1 MKIILL
7 ILLFHISLKVFS
19 QTSCEKTMLTPNEVQ
34 KKIDSIVCHDR
45 QTLLNFRKIDFVKQ
59 YIYNRPMCNYFDKCY
74 YNCLFE
80 YNKYG
85 IDFRVASYYDSQ
97 MRNRILQLLRN
108 DFMEGE
114 LDSLI
119 KKELSQITFIP
130 KSSKCIDTLSQ
141 IYKKEKQLFYENK
154 KDSLISEYKDKYHFD
169 LYVIIKACKFVYDEE
184 IEMELLK
191 LYHSQINWG
200 NVSGVSQNV
209 GDISA
214 YANIKEIIKVVL
226 AAHGKTEYLNGWK
239 YDPIKDENWKFDK
252 TDTLDDLYTQR
263 MAKNIK
269 YLALVHTDES
279 YYELSKYLL
288 SPRFIYSEEMEETN
302 DDSNHN
308 YNYHIKCFAFLNIV
322 YNVTNVDLY
331 KSLRFLWYYEQYNKF
346 QNIRD
351 NLTDEF
357 CRKMYDWM
365 QENYGNYQL
374 WYEW

>member
-7 ILLFHISLKVFS
+7 ILLFHISPKVFS
-19 QTSCEKTMLTPNEVQ
+19 QNSCEKTMLTPNEIQ
-34 KKIDSIVCHDR
+34 KKIDSIVCHDK
-45 QTLLNFRKIDFVKQ
+45 QTLLNFRKIDFIKQ

-80 YNKYG
+80 YNKCG

-184 IEMELLK
+184 IEMELLN
-191 LYHSQINWG
+191 LYNSQINWG

-226 AAHGKTEYLNGWK
+226 AAHGKTEHLNGWK

-252 TDTLDDLYTQR
+252 TDTLDDLYTQQ
-263 MAKNIK
+263 MAKNIE

-308 YNYHIKCFAFLNIV
+308 YNYHIKCFAFLSIV

-346 QNIRD
+346 QNRRD

-365 QENYGNYQL
+365 QQNYGNYQL